1 VAFHDQ
7 DLPASVHDDSE
18 EEVIQ
23 VSNSTQRSRHRK
35 SKNTMEIEMKQA
47 IKNAMASGHT
57 EKL

>member
-7 DLPASVHDDSE
+7 DLPESVHDDSE

-23 VSNSTQRSRHRK
+23 VSNSTQTSRRRK
-35 SKNTMEIEMKQA
+35 SKNTMEIEMEQA

-57 EKL
+57 EKP